1 MQLAANG
8 LPPAVNRM
16 IADRPQYKGKQLTIL
31 SFPIW
36 STIRFAA
43 TIAAGPPVVAT
54 IDTSPRTA
62 FSYALNGDMGP
73 AGRAGV
79 LATQADTN
87 LQNPG
92 QTRDQSD
99 VLIYGLSAYV
109 CQQSEP
115 GLVADVIRETDVM
128 ISTNGSVTLPLGTL
142 EAFPYPGG
150 MFGGGN
156 SSLLEPNLETLGGVD
171 GGSGAPLAFFT
182 NGNPTSGSFFKLDA
196 PIFWAGLGSG
206 SPDSSLSIICTPR
219 RSIVKTSAVARAA
232 GVAGATYN
240 GAPAVFTPITAAKAF
255 VDVRWRLHCAS
266 VQTRSSNT

>member
-8 LPPAVNRM
+8 LPPSVNRM
-16 IADRPQYKGKQLTIL
+16 IAERKQYQGKSLTIL
-31 SFPIW
+31 SFPVW
-36 STIRFAA
+36 STIRFQA

-54 IDTSPRTA
+54 IDTSSRVA
-62 FSYALNGDMGP
+62 FSYGVNQDMGP

-79 LATQADTN
+79 LGSQADTN
-87 LQNPG
+87 LQNAG

-99 VLIYGLSAYV
+99 VLIYGFSAYIT
-109 CQQSEP
+109 QQSEP
-115 GLVADVIRETDVM
+115 GLVADVIRETDVQ

-150 MFGGGN
+150 LFGGGN
-156 SSLLEPNLETLGGVD
+156 SSLLLPDLESVGGVD
-171 GGSGAPLAFFT
+171 GGKGTPLSFFS

-206 SPDSSLSIICTPR
+206 PDSALSIICTPR
-219 RSIVKTSAVARAA
+219 RAIVKTSALARAA
-232 GVAGATYN
+232 GVAGVTYG
-240 GAPAVFTPITAAKAF
+240 GAPGAFTPINAGKAF

-266 VQTRSSNT
+266 VQARSSNV